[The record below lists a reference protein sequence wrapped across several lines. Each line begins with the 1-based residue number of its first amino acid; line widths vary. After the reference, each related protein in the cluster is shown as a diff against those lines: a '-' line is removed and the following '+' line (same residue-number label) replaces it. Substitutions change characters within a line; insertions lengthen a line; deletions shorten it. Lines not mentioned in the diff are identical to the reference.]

1 MNVLLNVSELSVAVY
16 LMASFI
22 LALFTLKTY
31 RTFYIEVFTV
41 WLNLGSPIVCFIQP
55 NFHLLQLSSL
65 ILNFPI
71 GLLCLTFFLS
81 NKKVSKFLD
90 IFYDLVNTKEKRKFV
105 LIICVP
111 FYIAYGMATYVRY
124 IGFSENMVSTVF
136 SVGIILWFTFL
147 YLFFFQTERGKKLR
161 KIVEEQ

>member
-16 LMASFI
+16 LMVSFT
-22 LALFTLKTY
+22 LALFTLKIY

-41 WLNLGSPIVCFIQP
+41 WLNLGAPIICFMQP
-55 NFHLLQLSSL
+55 NFRLLQLFSV

>member
-16 LMASFI
+16 LMVSFT
-22 LALFTLKTY
+22 LALFTLKIY

-41 WLNLGSPIVCFIQP
+41 WLNLGAPIICFMQP
-55 NFHLLQLSSL
+55 NFRLLQLFSV

-71 GLLCLTFFLS
+71 GVLCLTFFLS
-81 NKKVSKFLD
+81 NKKVLG
-90 IFYDLVNTKEKRKFV
+90 IFYDLVNTKEKREFV
-105 LIICVP
+105 VIICVP
-111 FYIAYGMATYVRY
+111 FYIIYGIAACLVN
-124 IGFSENMVSTVF
+124 IGFSEYIASAF
-136 SVGIILWFTFL
+136 LGVGCIIWFASL